1 MNQILIEFI
10 YMQKIHRKQNINF
23 LINKREK
30 TGLKYLDDSKAFVEY
45 SNYMDDI
52 YKNIE
57 GYNQSKKTN
66 NTDRY
71 LMI

>member
-1 MNQILIEFI
+1 
-10 YMQKIHRKQNINF
+10 MQKIHTKQNINF

-45 SNYMDDI
+45 SDDMDDI

-57 GYNQSKKTN
+57 GHNQSKKTN
-66 NTDRY
+66 NTDHY